1 MGTDWLKRILI
12 LLVLI
17 LTITG
22 AAPPA
27 QAEGEAID
35 PAGQAILPGRES
47 WQPYLDETPVSLEDF
62 VRDPLDTIRQLL
74 PGNLAQTIRDSVG
87 GYAEILLFLLLVML
101 ISFFIGDG
109 KADLLD
115 LAAAG
120 GSALLCWTALAALAE
135 TVCEKLESW
144 RVFLL
149 GFVPVYEGV
158 LVAGGEPTAAAA
170 AGGLFLSGL
179 CLLTQ
184 ILSSWVPP
192 LFHCYLAL
200 STACCI
206 STEAALATACRGV
219 GNLFRKGLSWSG
231 RAFGAILGLQ
241 RIFTCQIDQA
251 SQQLG
256 QFLTGTVPI
265 IGQSLSDA
273 ASTVLS
279 GIQLLKSGLGF
290 AAIAFLGAE
299 FLPLYLILMVH
310 TVLLFGC
317 ELLCSAAGI
326 SRCAALFNCLREAVQ
341 GLAAATALVFGI
353 AVLGTALLFMVGGG

>member
-1 MGTDWLKRILI
+1 MEADRVKRL
-12 LLVLI
+12 LWALVLA
-17 LTITG
+17 LFLVLG
-22 AAPPA
+22 APVCRAGA
-27 QAEGEAID
+27 TVSD
-35 PAGQAILPGRES
+35 GQAALPGSES
-47 WQPYLDETPVSLEDF
+47 WQPYLDDTPVSMQDF
-62 VRDPLDTIRQLL
+62 VQNPLGAIRQLL
-74 PGNLAQTIRDSVG
+74 PGDLFQTVRESVASYAQVF
-87 GYAEILLFLLLVML
+87 LFLLLVML
-101 ISFFIGDG
+101 VSFLIGREKG
-109 KADLLD
+109 DLLD

-120 GSALLCWTALAALAE
+120 GSAILCWTTLAALSE
-135 TVCEKLESW
+135 TVCTKLENW
-144 RVFLL
+144 RMYLL

-158 LVAGGEPTAAAA
+158 LAAGGEVTAAAA

-184 ILSSWVPP
+184 ALSSWVPP

-206 STEAALATACRGV
+206 STEAALATVCRSMGQ
-219 GNLFRKGLSWSG
+219 LFQKCLRWAG

-241 RIFTCQIDQA
+241 RIFTCQLDSA
-251 SQQLG
+251 SQKLG

-265 IGQSLSDA
+265 VGQSLSDA

-299 FLPLYLILMVH
+299 FLPLYMILMVH
-310 TVLLFGC
+310 ALLLFGC

-326 SRCAALFNCLREAVQ
+326 RRCGALFNCLREAVQ

>member
-1 MGTDWLKRILI
+1 MGIDRLKRTILAG
-12 LLVLI
+12 VLAVMMVV
-17 LTITG
+17 G
-22 AAPPA
+22 SPAARA
-27 QAEGEAID
+27 AGTQD
-35 PAGQAILPGRES
+35 GQALLPGSES
-47 WQPYLDETPVSLEDF
+47 WQPYLDDAPVEMEDF
-62 VRDPLDTIRQLL
+62 VEDPLDAVRRLL
-74 PGNLAQTIRDSVG
+74 PGDMVRTVRDSVG
-87 GYAEILLFLLLVML
+87 SYAQVFLFLLLVML
-101 ISFFIGDG
+101 ISFFLGED

-135 TVCEKLESW
+135 TVCEKLDSW

-158 LVAGGEPTAAAA
+158 LLAGGEATAAAA

-184 ILSSWVPP
+184 LLCSWVPP
-192 LFHCYLAL
+192 LLHCYLAL

-206 STEAALATACRGV
+206 STEAALSAACRGV
-219 GNLFRKGLSWSG
+219 GRLFRKGLSWAG
-231 RAFGAILGLQ
+231 RAFGALLGLQ
-241 RIFTCQIDQA
+241 RIFTCQLDRT

-256 QFLTGTVPI
+256 QLLTGTVPI

-290 AAIAFLGAE
+290 AAIAFLAAE
-299 FLPLYLILMVH
+299 FLPLYMILMVH
-310 TVLLFGC
+310 AVLLFGC
-317 ELLCSAAGI
+317 EMLCSAAGI
-326 SRCAALFNCLREAVQ
+326 GRCAALFNCLREAVQ